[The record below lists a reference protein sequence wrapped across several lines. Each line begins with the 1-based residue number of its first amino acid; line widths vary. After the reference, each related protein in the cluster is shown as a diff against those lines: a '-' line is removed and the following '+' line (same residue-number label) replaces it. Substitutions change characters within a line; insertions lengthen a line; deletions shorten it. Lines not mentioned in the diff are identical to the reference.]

1 MSNELRK
8 VDDIDLT
15 FVYLNKKKYKEQ
27 ELSKIF
33 KSQHKNCISIIIIGL
48 ITLLL
53 YFICALFLFPNNTPE
68 EELESNTYIHETLS
82 PALYTLSSETYID
95 SRYIDDISYFAH
107 CVVAEAGN
115 QDEYGQ
121 RLVIDVIL
129 NRCDKYNMSTKDII
143 NMPNQF
149 AVVDNGAINKADV
162 EPYIYELIM
171 QEILQRTN
179 SEVLYFR
186 TNYYHSFGIPV
197 LHHQDHFFSK

>member
-1 MSNELRK
+1 MN
-8 VDDIDLT
+8 
-15 FVYLNKKKYKEQ
+15 
-27 ELSKIF
+27 
-33 KSQHKNCISIIIIGL
+33 
-48 ITLLL
+48 
-53 YFICALFLFPNNTPE
+53 
-68 EELESNTYIHETLS
+68 
-82 PALYTLSSETYID
+82 
-95 SRYIDDISYFAH
+95 
-107 CVVAEAGN
+107 
-115 QDEYGQ
+115 
-121 RLVIDVIL
+121 
-129 NRCDKYNMSTKDII
+129 TKDII

>member
-1 MSNELRK
+1 MSVILA
-8 VDDIDLT
+8 L
-15 FVYLNKKKYKEQ
+15 
-27 ELSKIF
+27 
-33 KSQHKNCISIIIIGL
+33 IS
-48 ITLLL
+48 LLFYIL
-53 YFICALFLFPNNTPE
+53 CALFLFPNNTSG
-68 EELESNTYIHETLS
+68 EELDDNICIQDI
-82 PALYTLSSETYID
+82 LSSETYID

-107 CVVAEAGN
+107 CVMAEAGN

-129 NRCDKYNMSTKDII
+129 NRCDKYNMSTKEII

-149 AVVDNGAINKADV
+149 AVVDNDAIYNVEV

-186 TNYYHSFGIPV
+186 TNHYHSFGIPV
-197 LHHQDHFFSK
+197 LHHQAHFFSK